1 MALTKIKTEI
11 DLFLDKE
18 SKKIG
23 KGFIIGGESV
33 LEVTVG
39 GQDFI
44 DAMLKVTERILDQ
57 MAPHLKKY
65 NNKTN
70 WNEALASVTTELKS
84 MKGIMVGT
92 RFYRFST
99 GPKISIPPVMG
110 YPTLN
115 PGIYA
120 DKLTKTRLELS
131 LVSSDKS
138 GLKFNNTQAEQLF
151 KGLRGAL
158 WDKWIKIVDK
168 KTKTAN
174 NLPGSED
181 RGKRS
186 ATDPGKPVRRGT
198 IKSLLGTGGVRAA
211 HSEKSTQASFV
222 LNSLIDKAPAMSFPA
237 IINPRDIGKEVQ
249 NSLKLS
255 YSRQR
260 TKRKLGDYTQ
270 ANMVEVRFARNK
282 TETTDLGPIK
292 DAIEKTLREKIKVAF
307 KAGLIADMTEEA
319 SKPFTKAAQE
329 DVIKTLVDSFKTKN
343 KRTKKKTKAKK
354 FAPIQDSIDIRKPSK
369 TGKRAQRRNISI
381 GGAALFRTAS
391 GKPQGKT
398 KSLASIK
405 SKINSKLPTEVRRNM
420 GKPALTNR
428 TGRFSNS
435 VELVKLRQGPKT
447 VIGEYAYMDNPYKT
461 FENQGQRKWPSGY
474 NPKPLITKSIRNLAL
489 QHVEAKFT
497 LRRV

>member
-18 SKKIG
+18 SKKVG
-23 KGFIIGGESV
+23 KGFIIGGESI
-33 LEVTVG
+33 LEITVG
-39 GQDFI
+39 GQDFT

-70 WNEALASVTTELKS
+70 WNEALGNVTTELRS
-84 MKGIMVGT
+84 MAGVMVGT

-99 GPKISIPPVMG
+99 GSKIDIPLIG

-115 PGIYA
+115 PGVYA
-120 DKLTKTRLELS
+120 DTLTKTRLKLS

-174 NLPGSED
+174 NLPGSDD
-181 RGKRS
+181 RGRRT
-186 ATDPGKPVRRGT
+186 ATDPKNPVRKGT

-222 LNSLIDKAPAMSFPA
+222 LQSLIDKAPAMSLSA
-237 IINPRDIGKEVQ
+237 TINPRDIGKEVQ
-249 NSLKLS
+249 DSLKLS

-260 TKRKLGDYTQ
+260 TKRKLGAYTQ
-270 ANMVEVRFARNK
+270 ANMVEVRFARN
-282 TETTDLGPIK
+282 TDETTDLGPIK
-292 DAIEKTLREKIKVAF
+292 KSIEKTLREKIKVAF
-307 KAGLIADMTEEA
+307 KAGLIAEMTEKA
-319 SKPFTKAAQE
+319 SKPFTEAAQE
-329 DVIKTLVDSFKTKN
+329 DVIKTLVDSFKTK
-343 KRTKKKTKAKK
+343 KTRIKKKTKAKK
-354 FAPIQDSIDIRKPSK
+354 FTPIQDSIDIRKPSRTSK
-369 TGKRAQRRNISI
+369 KAQRKNIRI
-381 GGAALFRTAS
+381 AGATVFRAAS

-405 SKINSKLPTEVRRNM
+405 SKINSRLPAEVR
-420 GKPALTNR
+420 
-428 TGRFSNS
+428 SC
-435 VELVKLRQGPKT
+435 T
-447 VIGEYAYMDNPYKT
+447 VN
-461 FENQGQRKWPSGY
+461 
-474 NPKPLITKSIRNLAL
+474 
-489 QHVEAKFT
+489 
-497 LRRV
+497 